1 MARTGQ
7 QLPFGQSILDFDDL
21 ETLGQEIVQLCDG
34 IEKTGLVDYQ
44 MGVAEE
50 RIVDLLLKCLVVAHQ
65 RTMGFPDTPVELPDG
80 RLVCEDHGLQICH
93 QCFCDYTFLND
104 HSEQS
109 SSIEEPSTCS
119 EDDIEQRCQMAEP
132 AAPILEGAAA
142 RFNPNSQASAYCEE
156 CGLTWMVATP
166 DFADQE
172 DVFQDCPFHNSLEAD
187 RAERR
192 TLFVHIDGACP
203 GNGTKSAVGGI
214 GIYFGPSSPY
224 NLSALVTRNFAQ
236 PPTSQQAELTA
247 ATRALE
253 LIREKCM
260 PARRQLVNTYI
271 LCPCH
276 TECWAMSF
284 PFRIVIITDSA
295 YLFDCMTSHLM
306 VWRWDPKIQV
316 YTNKKSGKSIINSRY
331 IRNIVKAV
339 EMLAER
345 GVQVLWKKVPRA
357 LNLEADR
364 LAKAGAKI
372 QRSGFKVEKPHS
384 SVSQRSCQWLS
395 GLRMLHQ
402 ASGGKEGDM

>member
-21 ETLGQEIVQLCDG
+21 QTLGQEIVQLCDG

-50 RIVDLLLKCLVVAHQ
+50 RIVDLLLKCLNVAHL

-93 QCFCDYTFLND
+93 QCFCDYSFLD
-104 HSEQS
+104 GHSEQS

-119 EDDIEQRCQMAEP
+119 DDDLGEHCQLAEP
-132 AAPILEGAAA
+132 TAPILEGAAA
-142 RFNPNSQASAYCEE
+142 RFNLSSQASAYCEE
-156 CGLTWMVATP
+156 CGLSWMVAAP

-172 DVFQDCPFHNSLEAD
+172 DVFQDCPFHSSLGAD
-187 RAERR
+187 GAERR
-192 TLFVHIDGACP
+192 TLFVHID
-203 GNGTKSAVGGI
+203 

-224 NLSALVTRNFAQ
+224 NLSALVSRNIAQ
-236 PPTSQQAELTA
+236 PPTSQQAELKA

-253 LIREKCM
+253 IIREKCM
-260 PARRQLVNTYI
+260 PARRQLVKTYI

-284 PFRIVIITDSA
+284 PFRVVIITDSA

-316 YTNKKSGKSIINSRY
+316 YTNKKSGKAIINSKY
-331 IRNIVKAV
+331 IRSVVKEV

-364 LAKAGAKI
+364 LAKAGAK
-372 QRSGFKVEKPHS
+372 
-384 SVSQRSCQWLS
+384 
-395 GLRMLHQ
+395 M
-402 ASGGKEGDM
+402 